1 MKHFY
6 LAVQIEENGKG
17 FACDYTVAENE
28 NLLSVLAGIKGA
40 KAVNICQTRKQA
52 REIAEF
58 WNDCARKNGVY
69 LFGDPAGAAGYLA
82 G

>member
-6 LAVQIEENGKG
+6 LAVQIEENGKW
-17 FACDYTVAENE
+17 FACDQAVAENE
-28 NLLSVLAGIKGA
+28 NLLSVLNRIKGV
-40 KAVNICQTRKQA
+40 KAANLCQTRKQA
-52 REIAEF
+52 QELAEV

-69 LFGDPAGAAGYLA
+69 FFDDPAGAAGYLA